1 MASTN
6 DVKPLSLILG
16 IASSWIK
23 SYDLWLFFRSKRNL
37 YSRFN
42 SLANFL
48 NHFQLEIDFLAHLE
62 QG

>member
-16 IASSWIK
+16 IAGSWIK
-23 SYDLWLFFRSKRNL
+23 PYDLWLFFLPKRNL

-48 NHFQLEIDFLAHLE
+48 NHFQLEIDSLAHLE

>member
-1 MASTN
+1 MASAN

-23 SYDLWLFFRSKRNL
+23 SYDLWLFFLSKRNL
-37 YSRFN
+37 YYRFS
-42 SLANFL
+42 SLTKFL
-48 NHFQLEIDFLAHLE
+48 NHFQLEIDSLAHLE